1 MSPKGQCVKDSVPCL
16 EVLKLLERV
25 GGIKSSDIRKHVIK
39 RVSSWGHTL
48 FFCSFVPFHDVKR
61 FDAPHASH
69 PKYFLALFVK
79 PSKAIQ
85 SCMGTDITKD
95 HKANLSL
102 TALLQHEKSTNTLL
116 AGLPAPEI
124 CHFKHEET
132 KF

>member
-1 MSPKGQCVKDSVPCL
+1 
-16 EVLKLLERV
+16 
-25 GGIKSSDIRKHVIK
+25 
-39 RVSSWGHTL
+39 
-48 FFCSFVPFHDVKR
+48 VKR